1 MSRPAVNFQM
11 ARKRNESK
19 GREQMESE
27 TARKQSDK
35 LTHDIMLSFTCKLVA
50 TQIQLYQVD
59 QVAQARGD
67 LACNTHETS
76 TTVQNNN

>member
-50 TQIQLYQVD
+50 TQIQPSQVG
-59 QVAQARGD
+59 QVAHARRD
-67 LACNTHETS
+67 RPCNTHAKS
-76 TTVQNNN
+76 TTTKHRT